1 MANIYEV
8 LACVHAKSLQSCPAL
23 CDPVDWSS
31 SGLSLYGILQAR
43 ILAWVAMPSSRRS
56 FQPRDWT
63 LVSCVLYWQV
73 SSLPPVAPGK
83 PMKCFS
89 SVQFSYLVVSDSLW
103 PHESQHARP
112 PCPLPTPRVHSDSRP
127 LSQWCHPAMKCLLC
141 TKISKYS
148 RHCAKY
154 LL

>member
-56 FQPRDWT
+56 FQPRD
-63 LVSCVLYWQV
+63 
-73 SSLPPVAPGK
+73 
-83 PMKCFS
+83 
-89 SVQFSYLVVSDSLW
+89 
-103 PHESQHARP
+103 
-112 PCPLPTPRVHSDSRP
+112 
-127 LSQWCHPAMKCLLC
+127 
-141 TKISKYS
+141 
-148 RHCAKY
+148 
-154 LL
+154 